1 MTETWVRKTVRV
13 ALLVLVG
20 IAIAGGAWASDLQVK
35 TGAVAKA
42 GDFGLEVA
50 VGKTCSADD
59 DAVIPDQTVSGTV
72 TFEGCLSLTAANVD
86 VLSSGDVTFQAGDRI
101 ALENGFS
108 VASGA
113 NFTATLD
120 QGLTG
125 RAYVQDNSPSGEKL
139 YRVRFYVDP
148 SSLDPGSGDGFEHFT
163 AYSGAGT
170 WEFDLQLEDSGA
182 NIALVVTARDGGGTA
197 TATADSAVPTTYFA
211 IEFEWKASDAGMSNG
226 YLDVWIDDAAVSG
239 LSSLDNETRQIDMVR
254 WGVVDGVTTAST
266 GTMNLDEFVSQRSS
280 TPIGTLP

>member
-1 MTETWVRKTVRV
+1 MSHKRIQHSVIPICC
-13 ALLVLVG
+13 L
-20 IAIAGGAWASDLQVK
+20 AIAGGAWASDLTVK
-35 TGAVAKA
+35 TGATAKA
-42 GDFGLEVA
+42 GTYGLEVA
-50 VGKTCSADD
+50 VGKTCTADD
-59 DAVIPDQTVSGTV
+59 DAVIPDQTVGGIV
-72 TFEGCLSLTAANVD
+72 TFEGCVSLTAADVD
-86 VLSSGDVTFQAGDRI
+86 ILSSGDVIFQAGDTI
-101 ALENGFS
+101 VLENGFS

-148 SSLDPGSGDGFEHFT
+148 SSLNPGSGGFEHFT
-163 AYSGAGT
+163 AFSGGGT
-170 WEFDLQLEDSGA
+170 WEFDLLLEDSGA
-182 NIALVVTARDGGGTA
+182 NIALVVEARNGVGFSNTTAE
-197 TATADSAVPTTYFA
+197 SSLPSTYFA

-226 YLDVWIDDAAVSG
+226 YLDVWIDDVSVSG

-280 TPIGTLP
+280 TAIGTLP

>member
-1 MTETWVRKTVRV
+1 MAYKRIQHSII
-13 ALLVLVG
+13 A
-20 IAIAGGAWASDLQVK
+20 ICCMAIAGGAWASDLQVK

-42 GDFGLEVA
+42 GTYGLEVA
-50 VGKTCSADD
+50 VGKTCTADD
-59 DAVIPDQTVSGTV
+59 DTVIPNQTVGGTV
-72 TFEGCLSLTAANVD
+72 TFEGCLSLTAADVD
-86 VLSSGDVTFQAGDRI
+86 VLSSGDVTFQAGDKI
-101 ALENGFS
+101 TLQNGFS

-113 NFTATLD
+113 NFTAAID

-148 SSLDPGSGDGFEHFT
+148 SSLNPGSGDGFEHFT
-163 AYSGAGT
+163 AYSGGGT
-170 WEFDLQLEDSGA
+170 WEFDLLLEDSGA
-182 NIALVVTARDGGGTA
+182 NVALVVEARDGVGFS
-197 TATADSAVPTTYFA
+197 TATADSAVPSTYFA

-226 YLDVWIDDAAVSG
+226 HLDVWIDDVAASG
-239 LSSLDNETRQIDMVR
+239 LSGLDNETRQVDFVR
-254 WGVVDGVTTAST
+254 WGVVDNITNAT

>member
-1 MTETWVRKTVRV
+1 MAYKRIQRSVFVICC
-13 ALLVLVG
+13 L
-20 IAIAGGAWASDLQVK
+20 AIAGGAWASDLTVK
-35 TGAVAKA
+35 TGATAKA
-42 GDFGLEVA
+42 GTYGLEVA
-50 VGKTCSADD
+50 VGKTCTADD
-59 DAVIPDQTVSGTV
+59 DAVIPDQTVGGTV

-86 VLSSGDVTFQAGDRI
+86 ILSSGDVTFQAGDKI
-101 ALENGFS
+101 TLENGFS

-148 SSLDPGSGDGFEHFT
+148 SSLNPGSGDGFEHLT
-163 AYSGAGT
+163 AYSGGGT
-170 WEFDLQLEDSGA
+170 WEFDLLLEDSGA
-182 NIALVVTARDGGGTA
+182 NVALVIEARNGVGFSSA
-197 TATADSAVPTTYFA
+197 TAESSLPSTYFA
-211 IEFEWKASDAGMSNG
+211 IEFEWKASDVGMSNG
-226 YLDVWIDDAAVSG
+226 HLDVWIDDVAASG
-239 LSSLDNETRQIDMVR
+239 LSGLDNETRQIDFVR
-254 WGVVDGVTTAST
+254 WGVVDNVTNAT